1 MLTIKNVTKKFGS
14 RTVLNNVSLE
24 VQPGEIAVL
33 LGSSGV
39 GKSTLLRILN
49 HLEELDAGTVELDGE
64 SLNDVFQKRAVGMV
78 FQQFNLFEHMTV
90 LENIT
95 FPLIKASGLSEKEAT
110 ICAMKLLQHYELA
123 DKAPMSVQR
132 LSGGQKQR
140 LALVRTIAMQPRV
153 ICFDEPTSALD
164 PLLTTFVAQSIQ
176 ELANQGFIIL
186 VATHDIGLLQE
197 LNCTIYLMSNGSIV
211 EKTSSK
217 EFFAN
222 QENYPLI
229 ARFVRGK

>member
-1 MLTIKNVTKKFGS
+1 MLIIKNATKKFGS
-14 RTVLNNVSLE
+14 RIVLNNVSLE
-24 VQPGEIAVL
+24 VKPGEIAVL

-39 GKSTLLRILN
+39 GKSTLLRVLN
-49 HLEELDAGTVELDGE
+49 HLENLDSGSLELDSK
-64 SLNDVFQKRAVGMV
+64 SLNDATQTRAVGMV

-95 FPLIKASGLSEKEAT
+95 FPLTKAAGLSEAEAHSR
-110 ICAMKLLQHYELA
+110 AMHLLKQYELA
-123 DKAPMSVQR
+123 DKAHMSVQR

-140 LALVRTIAMQPRV
+140 LAIVRTIAMQPRV

-176 ELANQGFIIL
+176 ELAQQGFVVL
-186 VATHDIGLLQE
+186 VASHDIGLLQE

-211 EKTSSK
+211 ETAPSQQ
-217 EFFAN
+217 FFAH
-222 QENYPLI
+222 QEHYPQI

>member
-1 MLTIKNVTKKFGS
+1 MLIIKNATKKFGT
-14 RTVLNNVSLE
+14 RTVLNNVSLQ

-49 HLEELDAGTVELDGE
+49 HLELLDEGMLELDGN
-64 SLNDVFQKRAVGMV
+64 SLNDASQNRAVGMV
-78 FQQFNLFEHMTV
+78 FQQFNLFEHMSV

-95 FPLIKASGLSEKEAT
+95 FPLIKAAGLTEAQAKERAL
-110 ICAMKLLQHYELA
+110 ALLERYELA
-123 DKAPMSVQR
+123 DKAHMSVQR

-140 LALVRTIAMQPRV
+140 LAIVRTIAMQPRV

-176 ELANQGFIIL
+176 ELAKQGFIVL

-197 LNCTIYLMSNGSIV
+197 LDCSIYLMSQGSIV
-211 EKTSSK
+211 EAAKSSV
-217 EFFAN
+217 FFAN
-222 QENYPLI
+222 QQSYPQL